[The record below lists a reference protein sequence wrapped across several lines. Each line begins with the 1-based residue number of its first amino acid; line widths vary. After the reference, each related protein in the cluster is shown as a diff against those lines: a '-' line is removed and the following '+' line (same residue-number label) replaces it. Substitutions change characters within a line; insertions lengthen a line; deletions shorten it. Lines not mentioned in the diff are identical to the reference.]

1 VHRIKAFVL
10 GAFAT
15 AAFGGCGYSASRTVT
30 SSAYVPPR
38 ETSTTTTYSPAYA
51 PANSATSQVV
61 TTVTRN
67 SDGSV
72 TRTSTRYYYPQ
83 AAYTYYGPDDPT
95 LASEVRSTMQQ
106 DPLVSA
112 HARNIG
118 VVSDAG
124 VVAITGKADSISAV
138 QQASWD
144 ALQIPGV
151 RQVDNSMRIDSTSPG

>member
-1 VHRIKAFVL
+1 MQRIKAFVL

-15 AAFGGCGYSASRTVT
+15 AALAGCGYSASRTVT
-30 SSAYVPPR
+30 STAYVPPE
-38 ETSTTTTYSPAYA
+38 ETSTTSTYSPAYA
-51 PANSATSQVV
+51 PANRATSQIV

-72 TRTSTRYYYPQ
+72 TRTSTRYYNPQ
-83 AAYTYYGPDDPT
+83 PSYTYYGPDDAT
-95 LASEVRSTMQQ
+95 LASEVRSTIGE

-118 VVSDAG
+118 VGSDAG
-124 VVAITGKADSISAV
+124 VVAITGTADSISAA

-144 ALQIPGV
+144 ALQIAGV
-151 RQVDNSMRIDSTSPG
+151 RQVDNRMMIDSTSPG